1 VTRCWADGRAAKAEE
16 LAVCT
21 NASERHDGCQERER
35 ERERESSRATGSL
48 QVGETV
54 SGGGGV
60 VSRGVGDGRCF
71 GCAH

>member
-1 VTRCWADGRAAKAEE
+1 MGGQQRQRSW

-21 NASERHDGCQERER
+21 NASGTTDVK
-35 ERERESSRATGSL
+35 RESSRATGSL

>member
-1 VTRCWADGRAAKAEE
+1 MGGQQRQRSWLCARMRASGTTDVK
-16 LAVCT
+16 
-21 NASERHDGCQERER
+21 RERER